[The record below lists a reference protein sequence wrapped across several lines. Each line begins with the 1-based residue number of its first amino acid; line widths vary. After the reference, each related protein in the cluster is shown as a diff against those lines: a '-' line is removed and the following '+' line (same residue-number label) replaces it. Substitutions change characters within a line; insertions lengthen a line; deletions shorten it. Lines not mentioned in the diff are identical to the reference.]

1 MESLII
7 AALFSMSV
15 VITLLFWILLVR
27 PHVIVQALFNR
38 DHDSP
43 HGSEEGFGWP
53 EPDPS
58 TLRAARWSMG
68 VLMVFGAFLCGAATT
83 FLLAT

>member
-7 AALFSMSV
+7 AALFSISV
-15 VITLLFWILLVR
+15 VFTLLFWTLLVR
-27 PHVIVQALFNR
+27 PHVIVQALFYR

-43 HGSEEGFGWP
+43 NRSEDGFGWP
-53 EPDPS
+53 EPDTA
-58 TLRAARWSMG
+58 TLRAARWTMG
-68 VLMVFGAFLCGAATT
+68 VLTVFAAFLCGAATT